1 MNCFQHYILNINLG
15 EFNIHF
21 SLVKEERQSSE
32 DKYFYQLHKEFEH
45 VSPIFWKG
53 VADKKYFAISLA
65 LDMFHDILE
74 EIIESENI
82 TIHTVDST
90 PGIEEHLLND
100 SDLTSNWEYSDS
112 DSDSEG
118 QSNQADITNYNCTI
132 EADEWTSLYCSEGP
146 SDEEDNKGQ

>member
-1 MNCFQHYILNINLG
+1 MT
-15 EFNIHF
+15 
-21 SLVKEERQSSE
+21 
-32 DKYFYQLHKEFEH
+32 DKFFYQLHKEFEH
-45 VSPIFWKG
+45 VSPIFWKS

-74 EIIESENI
+74 EIIKSDNI

-90 PGIEEHLLND
+90 PGSVNDLN
-100 SDLTSNWEYSDS
+100 SNWEYSDS

-118 QSNQADITNYNCTI
+118 QLNQANITDYNCTI

-146 SDEEDNKGQ
+146 SDEEDNRGQ

>member
-1 MNCFQHYILNINLG
+1 MNCFHYILNINLG

-21 SLVKEERQSSE
+21 SLVKEERKSSE

-45 VSPIFWKG
+45 VSPIFWKS

-74 EIIESENI
+74 EIIKSDNI

-90 PGIEEHLLND
+90 PGSVNDLN
-100 SDLTSNWEYSDS
+100 SNWEYSDS

-118 QSNQADITNYNCTI
+118 QLNQANITDYNCTI

-146 SDEEDNKGQ
+146 SDEEDNRGQ

>member
-15 EFNIHF
+15 EFNIQF

-74 EIIESENI
+74 EIIKSENI

-90 PGIEEHLLND
+90 PGSVNDLN
-100 SDLTSNWEYSDS
+100 SNWDYSDS

>member
-1 MNCFQHYILNINLG
+1 MNCFHYILNINLG

-21 SLVKEERQSSE
+21 SLVKEERKSSE
-32 DKYFYQLHKEFEH
+32 DKFFYQLHKEFEH
-45 VSPIFWKG
+45 VSPIFWKS

-74 EIIESENI
+74 EIIKSDNI

-90 PGIEEHLLND
+90 PGSVNDLN
-100 SDLTSNWEYSDS
+100 SNWEYSDS

-118 QSNQADITNYNCTI
+118 QLNQANITDYNCTI

-146 SDEEDNKGQ
+146 SDEEDNRGQ

>member
-1 MNCFQHYILNINLG
+1 MNCFHYILNINLG

-21 SLVKEERQSSE
+21 SLVKEERKSSE

-53 VADKKYFAISLA
+53 VADKRYFAISLA

-74 EIIESENI
+74 EIIKSDNI

-90 PGIEEHLLND
+90 PGSVNDLN
-100 SDLTSNWEYSDS
+100 SNWEYSDS

-118 QSNQADITNYNCTI
+118 QLNQANITDYNCTI

-146 SDEEDNKGQ
+146 SDEEDNRGQ

>member
-1 MNCFQHYILNINLG
+1 MNCFHYILNINLG

-21 SLVKEERQSSE
+21 SLVKEERKSSE

-45 VSPIFWKG
+45 VSPIFWKS

-74 EIIESENI
+74 EIIKSDNI

-90 PGIEEHLLND
+90 PGSVNDLN
-100 SDLTSNWEYSDS
+100 SNWDYSDS

-118 QSNQADITNYNCTI
+118 QLNQANITDYNCTI

-146 SDEEDNKGQ
+146 SDEEDNRGQ

>member
-1 MNCFQHYILNINLG
+1 MNCFHYILNINLG

-21 SLVKEERQSSE
+21 SLVKEERKSSE

-45 VSPIFWKG
+45 VSPIFWKS

-74 EIIESENI
+74 EIIKSDNI

-90 PGIEEHLLND
+90 PGSVNDLN
-100 SDLTSNWEYSDS
+100 SNWDYSDS

-118 QSNQADITNYNCTI
+118 QLNQANITDYNCTI

-146 SDEEDNKGQ
+146 SDEEDDRGQ

>member
-1 MNCFQHYILNINLG
+1 MNCFHYILNINLG

-21 SLVKEERQSSE
+21 SLVKEERKSSE

-74 EIIESENI
+74 EIIKSDNI

-90 PGIEEHLLND
+90 PGSVNDLN
-100 SDLTSNWEYSDS
+100 SNWEYSDS

-118 QSNQADITNYNCTI
+118 QLNQANITDYNCTI

-146 SDEEDNKGQ
+146 SDEEDNRGQ

>member
-1 MNCFQHYILNINLG
+1 MNCFHYILNINLG
-15 EFNIHF
+15 KFNIHF
-21 SLVKEERQSSE
+21 SLVKEERKSSE

-45 VSPIFWKG
+45 VSPIFWKS

-74 EIIESENI
+74 EIIKSENI

-90 PGIEEHLLND
+90 PGSVNDLN
-100 SDLTSNWEYSDS
+100 SNWEYSDS

-118 QSNQADITNYNCTI
+118 QLNQANITDYNCTI

-146 SDEEDNKGQ
+146 SDEEDNRGQ